1 MSESLADEYS
11 RKVLEIS
18 KKFIN
23 ELEGELKMGKFDK
36 NKLNNALKK
45 DLSNREK
52 LYKAMGKKMPV
63 RERLSLISKY
73 NGIEKQARKE
83 LPQLFKVATKV
94 ATKGLGGIEKML

>member
-73 NGIEKQARKE
+73 NGIEKQKCYKIRELKSSLFRRKIYE
-83 LPQLFKVATKV
+83 FFK
-94 ATKGLGGIEKML
+94 

>member
-23 ELEGELKMGKFDK
+23 ELEGELKTGKFDK

-45 DLSNREK
+45 D
-52 LYKAMGKKMPV
+52 
-63 RERLSLISKY
+63 
-73 NGIEKQARKE
+73 
-83 LPQLFKVATKV
+83 
-94 ATKGLGGIEKML
+94 